1 MTQDHTELMRSTA
14 FVLLVDQQG
23 ALTEIYLTHKKSN
36 LVGFFKCFRFLAVF
50 WVGLKLFALHKRR
63 DKKTC

>member
-36 LVGFFKCFRFLAVF
+36 LVDFFRMFSIPRCFQGWSEIVRVA
-50 WVGLKLFALHKRR
+50 
-63 DKKTC
+63 